1 METTRTVNGTGS
13 STVSRS
19 HHSDENGDRSY
30 DMTSTTVIS
39 DVVHAVPREEN
50 PYPLSGTITREMTAV
65 IVNETYNLWW
75 TLARVL
81 FSRFNERPPRFTSV
95 VS

>member
-1 METTRTVNGTGS
+1 M
-13 STVSRS
+13 SRS

-50 PYPLSGTITREMTAV
+50 PYPLSGTITRE
-65 IVNETYNLWW
+65 
-75 TLARVL
+75 
-81 FSRFNERPPRFTSV
+81 
-95 VS
+95 